1 MIRASQC
8 LRSVLLAS
16 AFPLLAGH
24 AWPLQA
30 MTAAAVNSSDVERWV
45 DSGMDEVRRLAAP
58 VPQLLFS
65 PPVWLTGEE
74 LRPFQERLSLD
85 TKLTDLTHTP
95 GIWNQAFAE
104 LLTTEGLLIIE
115 RPYEPVQ
122 GNYWLHYSYH
132 EDKPWESF
140 WKKPLPV
147 PSVIRSTAFTRE
159 LLQEYGQLQWNATR
173 RFCSSYWNSL
183 SISHEDAI

>member
-1 MIRASQC
+1 MIRTSQC
-8 LRSVLLAS
+8 LHSVLLTS
-16 AFPLLAGH
+16 AFTLLAGH
-24 AWPLQA
+24 AWPLEV
-30 MTAAAVNSSDVERWV
+30 MTANTVNNSDVERWV
-45 DSGMDEVRRLAAP
+45 ESGTNEVRRLAAP

-65 PPVWLTGEE
+65 HPVWLTGEE
-74 LRPFQERLSLD
+74 LRPFQEQLSLD
-85 TKLTDLTHTP
+85 TKLTDLTHMP
-95 GIWNQAFAE
+95 GMWNQAFAE
-104 LLTTEGLLIIE
+104 LLTTEGLLIID

-159 LLQEYGQLQWNATR
+159 LLQEDGQLPWNATR
-173 RFCSSYWNSL
+173 RFYSSY
-183 SISHEDAI
+183 